1 MNRILYYILLVFVT
15 GMISFFMMISSLSF
29 ADVDNTVVLTT
40 QKDSWYTIA
49 LKKTPT
55 GTDVE
60 YSEYD
65 EKKWLVPSN
74 TIVFWELG
82 RLASFMYLSESG
94 STFPPL
100 TLSGKTTIQLSD
112 TQGILSLYDL
122 FTNYTILSEK
132 WEYKLDQITNGSFY
146 IGKESDGRIALYA
159 IDGVVRLTFLDKWVE
174 MTNMMLFPG
183 SYIRFDP
190 KRNASLKGADLFRT
204 ILSLQEGENEIF
216 EFVNP
221 RVNTGDDKDTFFN
234 YRLPLQTKSLFR
246 TLSARFHDQV
256 EWVDIL
262 KSYATDINFAPEN
275 LESNWLKNPSKKN
288 HLMLLELKYLLSQI
302 LRTKEKST
310 DGQDVNIRRI
320 GEIYKNALSLK
331 MESSTA
337 KKTIEQ
343 FLLDGRFALYGN
355 TTGMGQWYQETYM
368 EIARIIGI
376 EPAEGKSLFQNL
388 ADIYSG
394 NLFLQMSKTS
404 TFKIDTYEPTATT
417 LRSTIEEEG
426 ILQKDFFDIA
436 IYTYNILEKVQ
447 DQGILSIDYLLN
459 ISTYDYLMTFFT
471 AWSRYMESIEDI
483 QKRTKTI
490 LSFSSQF
497 YERILTMTVRSLYR
511 GMMREDGGALYLSES
526 LLNGTEVKLN
536 PDIIRQITQLNGV
549 VEYMNRTVKWAY
561 DLAGDDTD
569 VYLKIQK
576 ATIRLNALS
585 AILDVDQTN
594 EKYSEYTNVP
604 YAVEIEED
612 IALPRINPDTF
623 LIEKFARPP
632 ETNSNPGNPLIN
644 KKVESARSLFP
655 DADISSFIP
664 DGEYLRVTNALG
676 YMKKTD
682 GSVAEGYWSVT
693 FLDESNIS
701 QILLQYAGRVSEIKF
716 QNENIDVETFR
727 LLQTET
733 LKPYLD
739 IIESN
744 SDVVWNVRILI
755 GLKRVDIGEQSLRIL
770 E

>member
-40 QKDSWYTIA
+40 EKDTWYTIT
-49 LKKTPT
+49 LKNTPT
-55 GTDVE
+55 GTDVQ
-60 YSEYD
+60 YSEYN
-65 EKKWLVPSN
+65 EKKWDIKPN
-74 TIVFWELG
+74 TVIFWELW
-82 RLASFMYLSESG
+82 RLASFMYIASSG

-100 TLSGKTTIQLSD
+100 TLSGKTTIQLAD

-122 FTNYTILSEK
+122 FTNYTILSDK
-132 WEYKLDQITNGSFY
+132 GEYRLDQITNGSFY
-146 IGKESDGRIALYA
+146 IGKEADGRIALYA

-190 KRNASLKGADLFRT
+190 KRNASLKWADLFRT

-275 LESNWLKNPSKKN
+275 LESNWLRNPSKKN

-302 LRTKEKST
+302 LRTKERSS

-320 GEIYKNALSLK
+320 GEIYKNALTLK

-355 TTGMGQWYQETYM
+355 TTGIGQWYQETYM
-368 EIARIIGI
+368 DIARIIGI
-376 EPAEGKSLFQNL
+376 EPAEWKSLFQNL

-417 LRSTIEEEG
+417 LRTTIEEEG

-447 DQGILSIDYLLN
+447 DQGILSLDYLLN

-471 AWSRYMESIEDI
+471 AGSRYMESIDDV
-483 QKRTKTI
+483 QKQTKTI

-497 YERILTMTVRSLYR
+497 YERILSMTVRSLYS
-511 GMMREDGGALYLSES
+511 GMMRDDGGALYLSES
-526 LLNGTEVKLN
+526 LVNGSEVKLS
-536 PDIIRQITQLNGV
+536 PDIIRQITKLNGV
-549 VEYMNRTVKWAY
+549 IEYVNRTIKWAY

-569 VYLKIQK
+569 VYIKIQK

-585 AILDVDQTN
+585 LMLDADQTN
-594 EKYSEYTNVP
+594 EKYREYINVP
-604 YAVEIEED
+604 DASEIED
-612 IALPRINPDTF
+612 GIALPRINPDTL
-623 LIEKFARPP
+623 LIEKYARPP
-632 ETNSNPGNPLIN
+632 ETNPNPWNPLIN

-664 DGEYLRVTNALG
+664 DGEYLRVNNALG
-676 YMKKTD
+676 YMNKTD

-744 SDVVWNVRILI
+744 SDVEWNVRVLI
-755 GLKRVDIGEQSLRIL
+755 GLKRVDIGEQSFRIP